1 MSDTHTDAAESA
13 EATPKGKAYVIV
25 GFRRDGRL
33 KPSVGVLIVPKA
45 LETEMPKAP
54 DRRMLDKMG
63 FEKIESVE
71 AVELVGIP
79 SAQPTLYFF
88 ERMPQPKHFS
98 MAHVHNDGSL
108 SGVTQVEGH
117 LQPYVPQLRGNA
129 VDRVIPQCGVP
140 SVTDIQRKP
149 HVRPEN
155 HMRKRRAFSG

>member
-71 AVELVGIP
+71 AVELVGILGP
-79 SAQPTLYFF
+79 
-88 ERMPQPKHFS
+88 
-98 MAHVHNDGSL
+98 
-108 SGVTQVEGH
+108 
-117 LQPYVPQLRGNA
+117 
-129 VDRVIPQCGVP
+129 
-140 SVTDIQRKP
+140 TDIVLLRTHAAAQ
-149 HVRPEN
+149 
-155 HMRKRRAFSG
+155 AFFHGACP